1 MPVVPGRKK
10 GELEQPFDY
19 EQAHAE
25 LVQAMQTLHISR
37 VDEMPRIELYLDQVL
52 SIVTTELAP
61 LYEPGEKII
70 TGSMVNNYVKQRV
83 MPAPTRKRYTRR
95 HLASLLFVC
104 SLKRVLS
111 IAQVAQVLTLC
122 REAQID
128 LPRAY
133 DSMCSALEHMLGT
146 CFTEDIPHVTTPEL
160 ELYDI
165 SGQPVTGQLAALLHS
180 SLGLIVNSVYV
191 EKLLAL
197 EARRPH
203 AEALER

>member
-1 MPVVPGRKK
+1 MAARKK
-10 GELEQPFDY
+10 AELAAPFDY
-19 EQAHAE
+19 DTAYDQLAQSMAS
-25 LVQAMQTLHISR
+25 LHISR
-37 VDEMPRIELYLDQVL
+37 IDEMPRIDLYLDQVL
-52 SIVTTELAP
+52 SIVSMELAP
-61 LYEPGEKII
+61 LYGDDEKII

-111 IAQVAQVLTLC
+111 ISQVAQVLTLC

-133 DSMCSALEHMLGT
+133 DSMC
-146 CFTEDIPHVTTPEL
+146 IPHVTTPEL